1 MSRISERFES
11 LRRKGSGA
19 FIPYVCA
26 GDPDC
31 DFTLRQIERL
41 AKAGADIF
49 EIGLPFSDPVADGP
63 VIQGAMNR
71 SLSSGFRTKDVFG
84 LISSSRMRGIDHPIV
99 VMTYYNPVLRFGVA
113 SFCKRL
119 AEAGGDGMLV
129 VDLPPEESKELD
141 GAARANVL
149 DVVRLV
155 APSTADSRLDFILSI
170 ASGFVYAVS
179 TAGTTGARVQ
189 LPASAERLLGRVT
202 ARSGIPVV
210 LGFGV
215 SSPSH
220 VRAALSMGASG
231 IVEGSRLISIYSDS
245 LNAKDKALDLIE
257 RHAKE
262 MKTATLL
269 PERHNG

>member
-11 LRRKGSGA
+11 LQRSGAGA

-31 DFTLRQIERL
+31 GFTLAQIERL
-41 AKAGADIF
+41 AKAGADIL
-49 EIGLPFSDPVADGP
+49 EIGMPFSDPVADGP

-71 SLSSGFRTKDVFG
+71 SLSSGFRTKDLFDLV
-84 LISSSRMRGIDHPIV
+84 SSSRRRGVDQPIV
-99 VMTYYNPVLRFGVA
+99 IMTYYNPLLRFGIA

-119 AEAGGDGMLV
+119 AEAGGDGLLV

-141 GAARANVL
+141 SMAKAHGL
-149 DVVRLV
+149 DIVRLV
-155 APSTADSRLDFILSI
+155 APSTSDSRIDFIVSRS
-170 ASGFVYAVS
+170 SGFVYAVS
-179 TAGTTGARVQ
+179 VAGTTGARDR
-189 LPASAERLLGRVT
+189 LPTSAEKLLGRVA
-202 ARSGIPVV
+202 ARSNIPVV

-220 VRAALSMGASG
+220 VRTALSMGASG
-231 IVEGSRLISIYSDS
+231 VVEGSKLISTYSDS
-245 LNAKDKALDLIE
+245 LEDREKALDLIE

-262 MKTATLL
+262 MKSATLRT
-269 PERHNG
+269 ERHNR

>member
-1 MSRISERFES
+1 VSRISETFRS
-11 LRRKGSGA
+11 LEAKASGA
-19 FIPYVCA
+19 YIPYVCA

-31 DFTLRQIERL
+31 DFTLAQIERL

-71 SLSSGFRTKDVFG
+71 SLSSGFRTKKLFDLV
-84 LISSSRMRGIDHPIV
+84 SSSRMRGVDQPVV
-99 VMTYYNPVLRFGVA
+99 VMTYYNPLLRFGVG
-113 SFCKRL
+113 SFCKKF
-119 AEAGGDGMLV
+119 AEAGGDGLLV

-141 GAARANVL
+141 SMAKAHGL

-155 APSTADSRLDFILSI
+155 APSTSDSRIDFIVSR

-179 TAGTTGARVQ
+179 VAGTTGARDQ
-189 LPASAERLLGRVT
+189 LPTSAEKLLGRVT
-202 ARSGIPVV
+202 ARSNIPVV

-215 SSPSH
+215 SSPNH

-231 IVEGSRLISIYSDS
+231 VVEGSKLISTYSDS
-245 LNAKDKALDLIE
+245 LNDRDKALDLIE

-262 MKTATLL
+262 MKAATLRL
-269 PERHNG
+269 ERHNR

>member
-1 MSRISERFES
+1 MSRISERFER
-11 LRRKGSGA
+11 LHRMGSGA

-31 DFTLRQIERL
+31 DFTLAQIERL
-41 AKAGADIF
+41 AKAGADIL

-63 VIQGAMNR
+63 VIQGAMSR
-71 SLSSGFRTKDVFG
+71 SLSSGFRTKKLFDLVSF
-84 LISSSRMRGIDHPIV
+84 SRMRGVDQPIV
-99 VMTYYNPVLRFGVA
+99 VMTYYNPLLQFGVA

-119 AEAGGDGMLV
+119 AEAGGDGLLV

-141 GAARANVL
+141 SMAKANGL

-155 APSTADSRLDFILSI
+155 APSTSDSRIDFIVSR

-179 TAGTTGARVQ
+179 VAGITGARDR
-189 LPASAERLLGRVT
+189 LPTSAEKLLGRVT
-202 ARSGIPVV
+202 ARCDIPVV

-215 SSPSH
+215 SSQNH

-231 IVEGSRLISIYSDS
+231 VVEGSKLISTYSDS
-245 LNAKDKALDLIE
+245 LEDRDRALDLIE
-257 RHAKE
+257 MHAKE
-262 MKTATLL
+262 MKAATLR
-269 PERHNG
+269 PERHNR